1 MELELCISIF
11 NEARA
16 TAVCAGRW
24 ALSSFSR
31 TGMGKAG
38 GPPQCFFMP
47 VSQCFL
53 FQKVNTKGSVEEL
66 VQTLLKQARTDLE
79 KVRVIWMWICHH
91 IGRLGSCTEKITLLL
106 LLLPSHSCCNLLCI
120 LSVVSHKGGW
130 WVEGSGHGTELLELR
145 KHCLRQHSQTHGLI
159 FGWCCT
165 EPGVGLH
172 NPYGSL
178 PPRDILRLP
187 RNASRGYSTISAS
200 TLPILALPGP
210 ARSVCT

>member
-38 GPPQCFFMP
+38 GPLQCFFMP

-130 WVEGSGHGTELLELR
+130 WVEGSGHGTELLEFR
-145 KHCLRQHSQTHGLI
+145 KHLDS
-159 FGWCCT
+159 
-165 EPGVGLH
+165 
-172 NPYGSL
+172 
-178 PPRDILRLP
+178 ILRH
-187 RNASRGYSTISAS
+187 T
-200 TLPILALPGP
+200 
-210 ARSVCT
+210 V